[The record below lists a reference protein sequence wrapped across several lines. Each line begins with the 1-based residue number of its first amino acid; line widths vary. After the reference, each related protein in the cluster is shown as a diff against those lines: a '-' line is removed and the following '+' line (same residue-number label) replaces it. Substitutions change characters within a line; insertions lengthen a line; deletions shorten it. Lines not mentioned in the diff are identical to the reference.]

1 MMAPSASAG
10 SLSDR
15 VRYALTQGDLE
26 AFGALLREDVQWGD
40 EHHPRGCRN
49 RAEVLATFAR
59 ALSAG
64 LKGAE
69 LEIESGTKGI
79 FCELSVAWPANHPR
93 SDDVNVFHVYLVK
106 DGEIF
111 QILRFFDRNSAALAA
126 GLS

>member
-1 MMAPSASAG
+1 MTSGTVPASLA
-10 SLSDR
+10 DQ
-15 VRYALTQGDLE
+15 VRDALTARDLE
-26 AFGALLREDVQWGD
+26 AFGTLLSDDVRWGD

-64 LKGAE
+64 LEGAV

-79 FCELSVAWPANHPR
+79 FCELSVSWPADNPR
-93 SDDVNVFHVYLVK
+93 SHDANVFHVYLVK

-111 QILRFFDRNSAALAA
+111 QILRFFDRDSAALAA
-126 GLS
+126 GVS